1 MVKIN
6 LNELLKNQFGY
17 DAFKQGQKEIIERVL
32 NQEDV
37 LGVLPTGSGKSIC
50 YQLPAKIL
58 PGLTIVI
65 SPLTSLMI
73 DQVKE
78 LKAIQYKRVAAF
90 NGMVD
95 WNERRQILNNI
106 STYQLL
112 YISPELFQA
121 KEVIDAFKKIN
132 ISLIVIDEAHC
143 ISQWGYDFR
152 PDYLRIINQI
162 KSLGN
167 PTVLALTATASEA
180 VRVDI
185 KTALNKPNMNEII
198 YPIDRDNI
206 IMAVEKV
213 KDEIEKKDKIL
224 NLLTK
229 HDVPTL
235 IYFTSRKKCEEVSAY
250 LAHHLNKHVTYYH
263 GGLENSD
270 RLMIQQQFMNNQLNI
285 ICCTTAFGM
294 GINKKDIRLIIH
306 YHLPLEIESYIQEI
320 GRAGRDGNESVSVLF
335 FNKNDVYIPLNIIE
349 NQFLS
354 EEKLRSVLNDLD
366 KLNEIP
372 KLKYEVENYLDINE
386 IQWRNLK
393 FQLENHGM
401 INKHKLIKDQNE
413 WVKFSE
419 AMVKQNNKQETIKQT
434 DLNRMINWINTKS
447 CLRVA
452 LYKKFQSTLKQP
464 LTYCCSICDF
474 DLNKWETEIY
484 PIKENKNK
492 NWELKLA
499 NILQV
504 GEYN

>member
-1 MVKIN
+1 MN
-6 LNELLKNQFGY
+6 LNKVLLEHFGY
-17 DAFKQGQKEIIERVL
+17 QSFKQGQKEIIESVL
-32 NQEDV
+32 NEDDV

-78 LKAIQYKRVAAF
+78 LKAIKYKGVAAF

-95 WNERRQILNNI
+95 WRERKDILNNI
-106 STYQLL
+106 KSYQLI
-112 YISPELFQA
+112 YISPELFQS
-121 KEVIDAFKKIN
+121 KEVIDILTKVE

-143 ISQWGYDFR
+143 ISQWGFDFR
-152 PDYLRIINQI
+152 PDYLRILKQI
-162 KSLGN
+162 KLFGN
-167 PTVLALTATASEA
+167 PPILALTATASE
-180 VRVDI
+180 VIRRDI
-185 KTALNKPNMNEII
+185 KDALERPYIKEII

-206 IMAVEKV
+206 IMVVEKV
-213 KDEIEKKDKIL
+213 EDEIEKKEKIL
-224 NLLTK
+224 KLLSK

-235 IYFTSRKKCEEVSAY
+235 IYFSSRKKCEEVSAY
-250 LAHHLNKHVTYYH
+250 LAHHLNKRVTYYH

-270 RLMIQQQFMNNQLNI
+270 RLMIQQQFMNDQLSI

-335 FNKNDVYIPLNIIE
+335 FNKSDVYIPLNIID
-349 NQFLS
+349 NQFLTS
-354 EEKLRSVLNDLD
+354 DKLRQVINNLSE
-366 KLNEIP
+366 LNEISQTNP
-372 KLKYEVENYLDINE
+372 PIENYLDINE
-386 IQWRNLK
+386 IQWRNIK

-401 INKHKLIKDQNE
+401 INKNEIIKNNDKWEDFTKMAIEQNTSQAL
-413 WVKFSE
+413 V
-419 AMVKQNNKQETIKQT
+419 KQT
-434 DLNRMINWINTKS
+434 DLNTMLNWINTES
-447 CLRVA
+447 CLRIA
-452 LYKKFQSTLKQP
+452 LYDKFQTTIKQP
-464 LTYCCSICDF
+464 LTYCCSVCDF
-474 DLNKWETEIY
+474 NLYKWQTEDYRINEY
-484 PIKENKNK
+484 NKEN
-492 NWELKLA
+492 WEAKLA